1 MILFVSHG
9 QTYANLEGLIQG
21 QLDSPLTEEG
31 LIQAK
36 TTAEK
41 LKNTKIDIIY
51 SSPLIRASKTSEVI
65 NVYHNIPII
74 QDERLKEQNAGDAT
88 GRKYSDATKEETEDF
103 IKNPHKYH
111 AESFKDLYDRNVDF
125 FKTIENTDKNI
136 LIVSHSGVWKMLRR
150 YVLGLGIYDDVE
162 TIENCEVKVL
172 KE

>member
-1 MILFVSHG
+1 MILFVRHG
-9 QTYANLEGLIQG
+9 QTFANLEGIIQG

-31 LIQAK
+31 QMQAK

-51 SSPLIRASKTSEVI
+51 TSPLIRASKTSEVI

-111 AESFKDLYDRNVDF
+111 AESFQDLYDRNVDF